1 MKFYLSD
8 LHLAHSNIIPAC
20 SRPFPTVEEM
30 DHFLIQAWHDRLRKR
45 DEIFVVGDLM
55 FLSRKMDPLPY
66 LNALKG
72 PRIHLILGNHDF
84 WINRVPKPERFFIS
98 LLPVLRTTDGGK
110 DLLLCHDPAQGLPLL
125 GPNET
130 LIYGHTHNNTNRPYE
145 AELRRLGDRALNCGA
160 DITGFRPVTLDELI
174 QCNRAFRAAHPA
186 APAQEV

>member
-20 SRPFPTVEEM
+20 SRPFSTVEEM
-30 DHFLIQAWHDRLRKR
+30 DHFLIQAWHDRLRTC

-55 FLSRKMDPLPY
+55 FL
-66 LNALKG
+66 
-72 PRIHLILGNHDF
+72 GNHDF
-84 WINRVPKPERFFIS
+84 WTNRVPKPDRFFIS

-110 DLLLCHDPAQGLPLL
+110 DLLLCHDPAQGLSLL

-130 LIYGHTHNNTNRPYE
+130 LIYGHIHNNTNRPYE

-186 APAQEV
+186 ASVQEV